1 MGTKKTSDAV
11 AESRKWRIATGK
23 ELSAMTE
30 EERLAHLNRGI
41 AEKLEALS
49 GTPRRTK
56 AKRTRKAKR
65 PTLAR

>member
-1 MGTKKTSDAV
+1 MGTKKTFDAV
-11 AESRKWRIATGK
+11 AESRKWRVATGK

-41 AEKLEALS
+41 AERLEALG
-49 GTPRRTK
+49 GTTRRKK
-56 AKRTRKAKR
+56 AKRTGKTGR

>member
-1 MGTKKTSDAV
+1 MGTKKTFDAV

-41 AEKLEALS
+41 AEKLEALG
-49 GTPRRTK
+49 GTPRQTK

-65 PTLAR
+65 STFAH